1 MKKAIVL
8 LLALMAAV
16 GAFAQTP
23 VVSADATLTW
33 GMDLNTNATGFLN
46 EYSADVTIPFAVED
60 AEATGEGVHGYI
72 ALTGITFELFD
83 QPVAGGSALGFN
95 DADAYG
101 SPASLEAKIVSG
113 PLYAMVYSQ
122 SSLDFD
128 AAGELLDGAVAGVF
142 HANTYGTQ
150 IGYDSEMYDVG
161 LIINAKG
168 DWTTNVDNE
177 YGMGIVASL
186 TFVPDTLALDA
197 GFSYDLTD
205 VTKDMGFWLS
215 VPVTVAGFAITPA
228 ADFYI
233 ADGADM
239 AFDAR
244 LDLGYDITDATNVAV
259 AVYYGGD
266 EDLEMSIDF
275 SEDGGLVENLYFGA
289 GFGYYNAMETV
300 VAATWDAYADLTYT
314 IAMDGD
320 YYVMPYAYFTIDS
333 ANLVTLDVG
342 VEAFLIPNTT
352 FTLDWITTDIENDK
366 GILTFATNVSL

>member
-1 MKKAIVL
+1 
-8 LLALMAAV
+8 
-16 GAFAQTP
+16 TP

-33 GMDLNTNATGFLN
+33 GMDLDTGATGFLN

-83 QPVAGGSALGFN
+83 DPVVGGFN
-95 DADAYG
+95 GINDVDGYG

-122 SSLDFD
+122 SDLEFN
-128 AAGELLDGAVAGVF
+128 AAADLLDGEVEGLF
-142 HANTYGTQ
+142 DANTYGTQ

-161 LIINAKG
+161 LIINSKG

-205 VTKDMGFWLS
+205 VTKDMGFWVS

-275 SEDGGLVENLYFGA
+275 YEDGGFVENLYFGF
-289 GFGYYNAMETV
+289 GFGYYNALETA
-300 VAATWDAYADLTYT
+300 VAATWDTYVDLTYT

-320 YYVMPYAYFTIDS
+320 YYVMPYAHFSTDNTNVI
-333 ANLVTLDVG
+333 ALNLG

-352 FTLDWITTDIENDK
+352 FTLDWDTTDLGNVN

>member
-33 GMDLNTNATGFLN
+33 GMDLDTGATGFLN

-83 QPVAGGSALGFN
+83 DPVVGGSNGIN
-95 DADAYG
+95 DVDGYG

-122 SSLDFD
+122 SDLEFN
-128 AAGELLDGAVAGVF
+128 AAADLLDGEVEGLF
-142 HANTYGTQ
+142 DANTYGTQ

-161 LIINAKG
+161 LIINSKG

-205 VTKDMGFWLS
+205 VTKDMGFWVS

-275 SEDGGLVENLYFGA
+275 YEDGGFVENLYFGF
-289 GFGYYNAMETV
+289 GFGYYNALETV
-300 VAATWDAYADLTYT
+300 VAATWDTYVDLTYT

-320 YYVMPYAYFTIDS
+320 YYVMPYAHFSTDNTNVI
-333 ANLVTLDVG
+333 ALNLG

-352 FTLDWITTDIENDK
+352 FTLDWDTTDLGNVN

>member
-33 GMDLNTNATGFLN
+33 GMDLDTGATGFLN
-46 EYSADVTIPFAVED
+46 GYSADVTIPFAVED

-72 ALTGITFELFD
+72 ALTGITFELFSD
-83 QPVAGGSALGFN
+83 PTTGAGTLGFN
-95 DADAYG
+95 DVDGYG
-101 SPASLEAKIVSG
+101 NPASLEAKIVSG

-122 SSLDFD
+122 SDLEFNAAADLLNGEVEGLFD
-128 AAGELLDGAVAGVF
+128 
-142 HANTYGTQ
+142 ANTYGTQ

-161 LIINAKG
+161 LIINSKG

-239 AFDAR
+239 VFDAR

-275 SEDGGLVENLYFGA
+275 EEDGGFVEGLYLGL
-289 GFGYYNAMETV
+289 GFGYYNALETV
-300 VAATWDAYADLTYT
+300 VAATWDAYVDLEYT
-314 IAMDGD
+314 VTLDGD
-320 YYVMPYAYFTIDS
+320 YYVMPYAYFATDYTNVIE
-333 ANLVTLDVG
+333 LELG

-352 FTLDWITTDIENDK
+352 FTLDWTTTDLGNVN